1 MYQIIIVIHVLL
13 GLGIIGLILIQ
24 HGKGADAGATFGAG
38 ASASVFGAQGAG
50 SFLTR
55 TTAIFATLFFM
66 TSLGLSV
73 LNGKKNTNY
82 DLMSQEAEQQSITI
96 PNPVPDKQPE
106 TNTLPAQPISEA
118 PVSNAPTATT
128 APAAT
133 SEVQKTEAAQQP
145 AVSSESVAQPA
156 SEAKPEQ
163 K

>member
-73 LNGKKNTNY
+73 LNGKKNTSY
-82 DLMSQEAEQQSITI
+82 DLMSQEAERQSITI
-96 PNPVPDKQPE
+96 PTVVPDKQPE
-106 TNTLPAQPISEA
+106 TNTLPAQSISETPA
-118 PVSNAPTATT
+118 PNVPT

-133 SEVQKTEAAQQP
+133 TPEVQKPEAAQQP
-145 AVSSESVAQPA
+145 AVSSEPAAQPV